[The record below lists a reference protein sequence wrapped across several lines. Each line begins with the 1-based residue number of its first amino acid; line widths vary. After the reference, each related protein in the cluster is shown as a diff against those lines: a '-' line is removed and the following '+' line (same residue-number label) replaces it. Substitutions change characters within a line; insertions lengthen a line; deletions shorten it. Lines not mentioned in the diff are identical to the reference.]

1 MDYQNNKYDCI
12 VVGAGH
18 AGCEAAILACTE
30 LSVVKKE
37 LDLPEYYR
45 DPMEIMAD
53 RCIEYYR
60 AIGEIK

>member
-1 MDYQNNKYDCI
+1 MDNIIPSDIEKEIKD
-12 VVGAGH
+12 

-37 LDLPEYYR
+37 LGLPEYYR